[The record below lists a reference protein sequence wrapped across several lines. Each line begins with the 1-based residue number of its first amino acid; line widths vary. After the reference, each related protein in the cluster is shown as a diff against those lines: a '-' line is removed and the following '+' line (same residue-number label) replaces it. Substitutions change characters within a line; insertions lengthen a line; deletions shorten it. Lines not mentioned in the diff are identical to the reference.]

1 MNCYLCGK
9 NSFRVISS
17 KLRYGE
23 PRNVLECQECGLIYL
38 EPKEITLKQFYKS
51 RYREVYSPVIGKKLS
66 SREIFEMYLPYQ
78 QRRIDE
84 LQSILNP
91 GLNAETKV
99 LEIGCSAGHFLYAM
113 KKHVKECVGIE
124 YNSEDAEFV
133 SSELG
138 IRSYTEPI
146 ENTDIPSQY
155 FDLIAILQVLEHVAD
170 PLSFLSTVSR
180 YLKRGGHL
188 CVEVPNVQE
197 VLLSVYSISSYKDF
211 YFKEPH
217 IFYYSPKTLEMV
229 MDRAGF
235 SGTMKTVQ
243 RYSLM
248 NHMHWLFTGK
258 PQKSAAQ
265 GMSPPVL
272 VTDEGV
278 SPNISGEFN
287 EWFQRMDSEYK
298 QLLVKY
304 HLGESI
310 LFLGKKGD

>member
-1 MNCYLCGK
+1 MNCYLCSSD
-9 NSFRVISS
+9 NFRVVSN

-23 PRNVLECQECGLIYL
+23 PRNVLECRECRLICL
-38 EPKEITLKQFYKS
+38 EQKNTSLKEY
-51 RYREVYSPVIGKKLS
+51 YRDHYRKLYTPIIGKKLS

-78 QRRIDE
+78 QMRIDE
-84 LQSILNP
+84 LQSILNR
-91 GLNAETKV
+91 GLNPEMRV

-133 SSELG
+133 SCELG

-155 FDLIAILQVLEHVAD
+155 FDLVAILQVLEHIAD
-170 PLSFLSTVSR
+170 PIGFLSTVSR
-180 YLKRGGHL
+180 YLKRGGYL

-197 VLLSVYSISSYKDF
+197 VLLSVYSISPYRDF

-217 IFYYSPKTLEMV
+217 IFYYSPSTLEMV

-243 RYSLM
+243 RY
-248 NHMHWLFTGK
+248 
-258 PQKSAAQ
+258 
-265 GMSPPVL
+265 
-272 VTDEGV
+272 
-278 SPNISGEFN
+278 
-287 EWFQRMDSEYK
+287 
-298 QLLVKY
+298 
-304 HLGESI
+304 I
-310 LFLGKKGD
+310 LR